1 MPDPEQRDIYL
12 ANQMDELEAML
23 RADLQRMD
31 AYGGSHADQ
40 QKVLREFKALWKEM
54 KERDMRVN
62 KRVSTM
68 TGVMIGALASTT
80 VAAVAA
86 LLNLVGG

>member
-40 QKVLREFKALWKEM
+40 QQVLREFKALWKEM